1 MLNVRLFIEMKL
13 TRFNL
18 SREHILGWL
27 KETDPDQL
35 KELFNW
41 ADEVRRENVGS
52 DVHLRGLIEISN
64 MCHCDCLYCGLR
76 KSNKKVHRYRMS
88 EDEILEC
95 VGKAVKYGYGTVV
108 MQSGESMGFSAEE
121 MAAIIRKIKST
132 TPLAVTLSLGE
143 RSREDYAFWK
153 EAGANRYLLRLETSD
168 TKLLGHIRPVSMY
181 PSRIDALRILK
192 EIGYETGSGIMIG
205 IPGQTFESVAND
217 ILLFAQLDLDM
228 IGIGPYIQHP
238 DTPLPYETSTIGD
251 EQVPATEIMTLKA
264 VALTRIL
271 CPQSNIPAT
280 TALGTINRESGREA
294 ALQAG
299 ANVVMPNLTQL
310 KYRKLY
316 EIYPGKMCVDES
328 SDECNMCIKGR
339 ILSIGRTIGAGEG
352 ARKCK

>member
-1 MLNVRLFIEMKL
+1 MENIK
-13 TRFNL
+13 RFNL

-41 ADEVRRENVGS
+41 ADEVRRENVGD

-64 MCHCDCLYCGLR
+64 ICHCDCLYCGLR
-76 KSNKKVHRYRMS
+76 KSNKKVQRYRMS
-88 EDEILEC
+88 ADEILEC
-95 VGKAVKYGYGTVV
+95 AGKAVKYGYGTVV

-121 MAAIIRKIKST
+121 IAAIVRKIKST

-143 RSREDYAFWK
+143 RSREEYALWK
-153 EAGANRYLLRLETSD
+153 DAGANRYLLRLETSD
-168 TKLLGHIRPVSMY
+168 AELLKHIRPVYMY

-192 EIGYETGSGIMIG
+192 EVGYETGSGIMVG
-205 IPGQTFESVAND
+205 IPGQTYDSVAND

-238 DTPLPYETSTIGD
+238 DTPLPSEVETHGRASLH
-251 EQVPATEIMTLKA
+251 VPATELMTLKA
-264 VALTRIL
+264 VALTRIM
-271 CPQSNIPAT
+271 CSQSNIPAT

-294 ALQAG
+294 ALQCG
-299 ANVVMPNLTQL
+299 ANIVMPNLTQL

-316 EIYPGKMCVDES
+316 EIYPGKMCMDES
-328 SDECNMCIKGR
+328 SDECAMCIKGR
-339 ILSIGRTIGAGEG
+339 ILSIGRTIGTGEG
-352 ARKCK
+352 GRKK